1 MVATGGVHIVGAGV
15 RGRGEKGSKGGWD
28 LLIDG
33 LPGGGGAE
41 QEGGEVEGGVGAHL
55 GGVGGAHQLTPCARP
70 ELANTVLVL
79 GNRHPAGNWST

>member
-15 RGRGEKGSKGGWD
+15 GGRGEKGSKGGWD

-55 GGVGGAHQLTPCARP
+55 GVGVGIAHHRA